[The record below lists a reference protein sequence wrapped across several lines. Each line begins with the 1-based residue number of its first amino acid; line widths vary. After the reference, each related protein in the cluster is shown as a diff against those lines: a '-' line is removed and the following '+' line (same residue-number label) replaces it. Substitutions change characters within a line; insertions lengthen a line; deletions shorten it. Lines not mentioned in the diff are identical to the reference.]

1 MAGFKAHLTGGV
13 ISGASVSTLALFI
26 RALTL
31 TQAVAVFFVGIVAGL
46 LPDLDSD
53 TGKPL
58 TLLFQLIS
66 VLIPSLLFFK
76 ATQYGGSTPE
86 FLICY
91 FIVSYLFINYVVCAT
106 IQKLTAHRGMMHSLP
121 FAFLCAGFAYL
132 LFMESGKEVALISSI
147 AVFLGCLVHLV
158 LDELHSFTFKYGFIP
173 ALKKSRGTA
182 LKLKSDSV
190 LTTLIY
196 YSLIVIVAAA
206 IIYSS

>member
-13 ISGASVSTLALFI
+13 MSGAGVSALALFT

-31 TQAVAVFFVGIVAGL
+31 TQAVAIFFVGTVAGL

-76 ATQYGGSTPE
+76 ATQFGGNTPE

-91 FIVSYLFINYVVCAT
+91 FIVSYLFINYIVCFT
-106 IQKLTAHRGMMHSLP
+106 IQKLTVHRGMMHSLP
-121 FAFLCAGFAYL
+121 FACLCAGLAYL
-132 LFMESGKEVALISSI
+132 LFMESGKGVALMSGI
-147 AVFLGCLVHLV
+147 AVFAGCLVHLV

-173 ALKKSRGTA
+173 TLNKSRGTA
-182 LKLKSDSV
+182 LKFKSDSI
-190 LTTLIY
+190 LTTIVY
-196 YSLIVIVAAA
+196 YSLLIIVAAA
-206 IIYSS
+206 ILYTV